1 MTEDLFSSEH
11 LITRQKRLDNGATC
25 SVWFAF
31 TTTTISGF
39 DDVYP
44 LTTAGRVVAGI
55 LSFIGLALM
64 LGFIS
69 NVGMSFVVSKLS
81 KNHEKQVD
89 ETKELVKNKM
99 NTLEQLQ
106 VNDISCENKQTRGS
120 IDKARELH
128 LH

>member
-69 NVGMSFVVSKLS
+69 NVGTSFVVSKLS
-81 KNHEKQVD
+81 KNHKKQVD

-106 VNDISCENKQTRGS
+106 VNDN
-120 IDKARELH
+120 ID
-128 LH
+128 